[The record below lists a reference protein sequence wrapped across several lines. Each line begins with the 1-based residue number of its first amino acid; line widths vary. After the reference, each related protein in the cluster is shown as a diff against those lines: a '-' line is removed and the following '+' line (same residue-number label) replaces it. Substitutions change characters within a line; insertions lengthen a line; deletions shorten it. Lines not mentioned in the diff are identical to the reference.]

1 MKNSAVTVSSNPISS
16 VASSPVL
23 LVILIISLGFNL
35 LVGLQGASSILGEE
49 RMDNLVT
56 QFTNTENIRE
66 IGSLL
71 DSGLKSFERGQSVK
85 RRKKKRRKSMKKNEK
100 EEELYSYS
108 DLPRLF

>member
-1 MKNSAVTVSSNPISS
+1 MPVSSNPLSS

-23 LVILIISLGFNL
+23 LVILVISLGFNL

-49 RMDNLVT
+49 RMDSLVT

-71 DSGLKSFERGQSVK
+71 DSGLKSFERVQTVNRK
-85 RRKKKRRKSMKKNEK
+85 KKKRRKSVKKEEM
-100 EEELYSYS
+100 EEELYAYS
-108 DLPRLF
+108 DLT